1 MTSLVRAFWIIC
13 NRVLFK
19 LKGISFGK
27 RLKVCNKLYLSVD
40 KDCTVLIGDGF
51 VFSSGRNYNPLAR
64 NIKGSISIEKG
75 ASLTI
80 GRNVG
85 ISSCC
90 LWIYDYLSI
99 GNNTKIGA
107 DTIILDSD
115 AHSIDYLLRRSPA
128 DRVNARK
135 SGITIGSDVLIGTRC
150 IILKGVSIGDRTI
163 IGSGSVVTKNIPA
176 DCIAAGNPCKVVKYL
191 NFNKMNNN
199 EGSICSDMSQ

>member
-135 SGITIGSDVLIGTRC
+135 SGITYLSAHVVLF
-150 IILKGVSIGDRTI
+150 LKGFPSVIELLSEAEVWSQRTFRRTVSRPEIHVR
-163 IGSGSVVTKNIPA
+163 
-176 DCIAAGNPCKVVKYL
+176 L
-191 NFNKMNNN
+191 
-199 EGSICSDMSQ
+199 